1 MTPPHPVTWLPAE
14 EDAWRAKCRA
24 VAADVVGPK
33 VAEMDRA
40 ARIDPEVLRGLV
52 DAGLMSVEIPAAYGG
67 AGRSLFEAMLAVEA
81 VSTVD
86 PAVAVLVDVQN
97 MLAISALLRHGSGE
111 QRRRLLPRLA
121 TGTVGA
127 YALSE
132 EQSGSD
138 AFAVGTEAVRDGAG
152 YRLTGTK
159 KWTSSA
165 REAGLFVVFG
175 TVPGAGMT
183 AFLVDRDAPGLS
195 VGEPVDK
202 LGVRASSTCELRLD
216 GVPVRDR
223 DVLGGAG
230 RGDGLAVET
239 LDVGKLGI
247 AAQLVGLAEAALA
260 AATGYAAERTQF
272 GHPIGTYQGVAFPLA
287 QLAAELDAA
296 RVVVYNT
303 ARLLQHGGT
312 PGERRGGAA
321 AERLRATAVAK
332 LLASQVAE
340 RAAAQAVETLG
351 GNGYTSAYPVEKLY
365 RDAKV
370 GKIYEG
376 TSNMQYRTIAATGP
390 RGGSAS

>member
-1 MTPPHPVTWLPAE
+1 VTPRPVTWLSE
-14 EDAWRAKCRA
+14 EEQAWRGKCRST
-24 VAADVVGPK
+24 AADVVGPY
-33 VAEMDRA
+33 VAAMDKA
-40 ARIDPEVLRGLV
+40 ARIDPEVLTGLR
-52 DAGLMSVEIPAAYGG
+52 DAGLLAIEVPEAYGG
-67 AGRSLFEAMLAVEA
+67 AGRTLFDAVLAIEE
-81 VSTVD
+81 VSRVD

-138 AFAVGTEAVRDGAG
+138 AFAVATLAVRDGDG

-165 REAGLFVVFG
+165 REAGLFVVFA
-175 TVPGAGMT
+175 TVAGEGVT
-183 AFLVDRDAPGLS
+183 AFLVDRDAAGLS

-216 GVPVRDR
+216 GVAARDR

-230 RGDGLAVET
+230 RGDALAVET
-239 LDVGKLGI
+239 LNIGKLGI
-247 AAQLVGLAEAALA
+247 AAQLVGLADAALA
-260 AATGYAAERTQF
+260 AATAYAAERSQF
-272 GHPIGTYQGVAFPLA
+272 GRPIATYQGVAFPLA

-296 RVVVYNT
+296 RTVLYDT
-303 ARLLQHGGT
+303 ARLLEHGGT
-312 PGERRGGAA
+312 PGER
-321 AERLRATAVAK
+321 LRYTAVAK

-351 GNGYTSAYPVEKLY
+351 GNGYTAAYGVEKLY

>member
-1 MTPPHPVTWLPAE
+1 MTAPRPITWLSEE

-40 ARIDPEVLRGLV
+40 ARIDPDVLRGLA
-52 DAGLMSVEIPAAYGG
+52 DAGLMSVEIPDAYGG
-67 AGRSLFEAMLAVEA
+67 AGRSLFDAVLAIEA

-138 AFAVGTEAVRDGAG
+138 AFAVATEAVRDGAG

-175 TVPGAGMT
+175 TVPDAGMT

-216 GVPVRDR
+216 GVPVKDR
-223 DVLGGAG
+223 DVLGGVG

-239 LDVGKLGI
+239 LNVGKLGI

-260 AATGYAAERTQF
+260 AATAYAAERSQF
-272 GHPIGTYQGVAFPLA
+272 GAPIGSYQGVAFPLA

-296 RVVVYNT
+296 RVVLCNT

-312 PGERRGGAA
+312 AG
-321 AERLRATAVAK
+321 ERLRATAVAK

>member
-1 MTPPHPVTWLPAE
+1 MTPRPVTWLSE
-14 EDAWRAKCRA
+14 EEQAWRAKCRA
-24 VAADVVGPK
+24 VAADVVGPH

-40 ARIDPEVLRGLV
+40 ARIAPEVLSGLR
-52 DAGLMSVEIPAAYGG
+52 DAGVLAIEVPEAYGG
-67 AGRSLFEAMLAVEA
+67 SGRTLFDAVLAIEE
-81 VSTVD
+81 VSGVD

-138 AFAVGTEAVRDGAG
+138 AFAVATEAVRDGAG
-152 YRLTGTK
+152 YRLTGVK
-159 KWTSSA
+159 KGPSSA
-165 REAGLFVVFG
+165 RQ
-175 TVPGAGMT
+175 T
-183 AFLVDRDAPGLS
+183 ALLEVHA
-195 VGEPVDK
+195 
-202 LGVRASSTCELRLD
+202 
-216 GVPVRDR
+216 
-223 DVLGGAG
+223 
-230 RGDGLAVET
+230 AVA
-239 LDVGKLGI
+239 D
-247 AAQLVGLAEAALA
+247 AALGH
-260 AATGYAAERTQF
+260 ATAYAADRHQF
-272 GHPIGTYQGVAFPLA
+272 GHAIGSYQGVAFPLA

-296 RVVVYNT
+296 RTVLYDT

-312 PGERRGGAA
+312 AG
-321 AERLRATAVAK
+321 ERLRCTAVAK

-351 GNGYTSAYPVEKLY
+351 GNGFVTASGVEKLY

-376 TSNMQYRTIAATGP
+376 TSNMQYRTIAAT
-390 RGGSAS
+390 RGGGAS